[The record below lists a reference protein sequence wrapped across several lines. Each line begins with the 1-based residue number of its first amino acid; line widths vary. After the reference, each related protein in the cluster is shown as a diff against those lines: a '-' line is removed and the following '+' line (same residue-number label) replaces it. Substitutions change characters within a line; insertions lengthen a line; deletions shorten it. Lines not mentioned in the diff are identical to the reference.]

1 MRREVLMATA
11 AFSAIALLAA
21 CDNKSEPAP
30 TPTPTAQ
37 TEDGSGASTKAKK
50 TASADENGYNT
61 STAET
66 QVSDIG
72 FAKNAAIAGMYEIDS
87 SRMALERSESE
98 AVKQFAQDMIDSH
111 NKIATDLKG
120 TLPPGTVQM
129 LPVDLDVE
137 HQSMIQEL
145 RNAEDADFDQRYL
158 AQQMQAHEQARA
170 LFRNYADNGD
180 EARLKEFAQNT
191 LPVIQSHIKQVA
203 SLSTTKVASKSKKS
217 HKE

>member
-1 MRREVLMATA
+1 MRREILMATA

-30 TPTPTAQ
+30 TPSPTAQ

-50 TASADENGYNT
+50 ASADENGYNT

-72 FAKNAAIAGMYEIDS
+72 FVKNAAIAGMYEINAA
-87 SRMALERSESE
+87 RIALERSESE
-98 AVKQFAQDMIDSH
+98 AVKQFAQDMIDAH

-120 TLPPGTVQM
+120 TLPPSTVQM
-129 LPVDLDVE
+129 LPVDLDIE
-137 HQSMIQEL
+137 HQNMIQEL

-158 AQQMQAHEQARA
+158 SQQTQAHEQARA
-170 LFRNYADNGD
+170 LFRDYAENGG

-191 LPVIQSHIKQVA
+191 LPVIQTHIKQVA
-203 SLSTTKVASKSKKS
+203 SLNATKVAAKSKKS
-217 HKE
+217 RKE